1 MNSYLGQKIGV
12 LGGGQLGKMLC
23 QAASPMGIQLHIL
36 DEHKNFPAGQVAP
49 LFTEGS
55 FKDYDAVIEFGK
67 EMDIITIEIEAV
79 NTDALLELEKMGKQ
93 VYPQP
98 SIVSLIK
105 DKGTQKLFYKNHNL
119 PTSPFRLYNRWE
131 DIIKDVENGTISTP
145 FVQKARSGGYDGRG
159 VQVIKDDSKLDLL
172 LQCPSLVEDLVD
184 IDREISVV
192 VARGASGEIK
202 SFPVVDMEFHPTANL
217 VEFLFSP
224 SKISMDL
231 QNQATRIAEKLVSEL
246 EIVGLLAVEL
256 FLDTNG
262 QILINEVAPR
272 PHNSG
277 HHTIEA
283 NITSQFQQHLR
294 AITGLPLGSTRAIQ
308 AAVMVNVLGED
319 GYTGKAHYQN
329 MEKCLEM
336 EGVFPHLYGKETTK
350 PFRKMGHVTII
361 DDSLETAIEKAKI
374 VKNTLKVIT

>member
-1 MNSYLGQKIGV
+1 MNSYLDQKIGV
-12 LGGGQLGKMLC
+12 LGGGQLGKMLA
-23 QAASPMGIQLHIL
+23 QAASPMGIQLYIL
-36 DEHKNFPAGQVAP
+36 DKDKNFPAGQVAP
-49 LFTEGS
+49 HFTEGN
-55 FKDYDAVIEFGK
+55 FNDYDDVMAFGADK
-67 EMDIITIEIEAV
+67 DIITIEIEAV
-79 NTDALLELEKMGKQ
+79 NTDALVELEKMGKK

-105 DKGTQKLFYKNHNL
+105 DKGTQKLFYRNHHL
-119 PTSPFRLYNRWE
+119 PTSPFDLYDQWE
-131 DIIKDVENGTISTP
+131 DIITDVENGTLIYP

-159 VQVIKDDSKLDLL
+159 VQVVKGPEDLKVL
-172 LQCPSLVEDLVD
+172 LQVPSLVEDLVD
-184 IDREISVV
+184 IDREISVI
-192 VARGASGEIK
+192 VARSSNGEIS

-217 VEFLFSP
+217 VEFLYSP
-224 SKISMDL
+224 SKSPIDF

-256 FLDTNG
+256 FLDANG

-283 NITSQFQQHLR
+283 NVTSQYQQHLR
-294 AITGLPLGSTRAIQ
+294 AITGLPLGSTRSNL

-319 GYTGKAHYQN
+319 GYTGRAHYQN
-329 MEKCLEM
+329 IEDCLKM
-336 EGVFPHLYGKETTK
+336 EGVYIHLYGKEMTK
-350 PFRKMGHVTII
+350 PFRKMGHITIVS
-361 DDSLETAIEKAKI
+361 DSLDRAIEKAKI